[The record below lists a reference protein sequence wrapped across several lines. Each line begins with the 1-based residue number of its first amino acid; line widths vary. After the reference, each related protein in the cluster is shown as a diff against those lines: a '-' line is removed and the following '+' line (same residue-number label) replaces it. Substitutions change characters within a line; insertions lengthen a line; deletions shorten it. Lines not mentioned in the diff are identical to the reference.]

1 MLEMLQE
8 EKNKNMREKVID
20 RIIEISKRN
29 NGFDQGLMRWRDKRF
44 KGILLSDL
52 QTAVTAY
59 MNQFTDDDL
68 LALFEMIVKINY
80 KQC

>member
-1 MLEMLQE
+1 
-8 EKNKNMREKVID
+8 MREKLLD

-29 NGFDQGLMRWRDKRF
+29 NGFDQGLMRWKGKKF

-59 MNQFTDDDL
+59 MNKFTDDDL
-68 LALFEMIVKINY
+68 LVLFEMIVRQDQWHYSY
-80 KQC
+80 KYTKQS

>member
-1 MLEMLQE
+1 
-8 EKNKNMREKVID
+8 MREKLLD
-20 RIIEISKRN
+20 RIIEISKHN
-29 NGFDQGLMRWRDKRF
+29 HGFDQGLMRWKNRKF

-68 LALFEMIVKINY
+68 LELFETIVTINTR
-80 KQC
+80 QG

>member
-1 MLEMLQE
+1 
-8 EKNKNMREKVID
+8 MREKLID
-20 RIIEISKRN
+20 RIIEISKCN
-29 NGFDQGLMRWRDKRF
+29 SGFSQGTMRWKDRKF

-68 LALFEMIVKINY
+68 LVLFEMIIRTDT
-80 KQC
+80 KQY

>member
-1 MLEMLQE
+1 
-8 EKNKNMREKVID
+8 MREKLID

-29 NGFDQGLMRWRDKRF
+29 NGFDQGLMRWKNKNF

-68 LALFEMIVKINY
+68 LVLFEMIVRIDC
-80 KQC
+80 KQM

>member
-1 MLEMLQE
+1 
-8 EKNKNMREKVID
+8 MREKLID

-29 NGFDQGLMRWRDKRF
+29 NGFDQGLMKWKNRKF
-44 KGILLSDL
+44 KGILLSDMD
-52 QTAVTAY
+52 TAVTAY

-68 LALFEMIVKINY
+68 LTLFEMIVKLNS

>member
-1 MLEMLQE
+1 
-8 EKNKNMREKVID
+8 MREKVID

-29 NGFDQGLMRWRDKRF
+29 NGFDQGLMRWKNKRF

-68 LALFEMIVKINY
+68 LLLLEMIIRQDQ
-80 KQC
+80 KQY

>member
-1 MLEMLQE
+1 
-8 EKNKNMREKVID
+8 MREKLID

-29 NGFDQGLMRWRDKRF
+29 NGFGQRLMRWKGKSF

-52 QTAVTAY
+52 QTAVTEY

-68 LALFEMIVKINY
+68 LALFEMIVKIDS
-80 KQC
+80 KQG

>member
-1 MLEMLQE
+1 
-8 EKNKNMREKVID
+8 MREKLID

-29 NGFDQGLMRWRDKRF
+29 NGFSQGLQRWKDKKF

-68 LALFEMIVKINY
+68 LVLFEMIVRQDQ
-80 KQC
+80 KQY

>member
-1 MLEMLQE
+1 
-8 EKNKNMREKVID
+8 MREKLID

-29 NGFDQGLMRWRDKRF
+29 NGFDQGLMRWKGKTF

-68 LALFEMIVKINY
+68 LALFEMIIKLNA

>member
-1 MLEMLQE
+1 
-8 EKNKNMREKVID
+8 MREVIID
-20 RIIEISKRN
+20 RIIEISKHN
-29 NGFDQGLMRWRDKRF
+29 NGFDQGLMRWKGKNF

-68 LALFEMIVKINY
+68 LVLFEMIVRIDC
-80 KQC
+80 KQM